1 MPLGGIGT
9 GHVAICGDGA
19 LRQWQLLGRPNHAG
33 CVPDSFF
40 AIRCARWQHPTNIVR
55 ILQSDAAVPAET
67 EPAPLVS
74 DGDVPRM
81 QRELLERYGG
91 VAQTTI
97 EASYPIARIA
107 YRDPELPVS
116 VALSA
121 WNPLVPL
128 DEAASAL
135 PVAVFD
141 FELENETSLD
151 LSGMVVA
158 ALQNFIGWDGFT
170 ELESS
175 ESALYGGNVNRL
187 SYDADAAWIS
197 MDNPSLADHDARS
210 GQCVLAA
217 HGQLVIPFERWSR
230 PDELLGF
237 VRGTCLGADM
247 PWRSTR
253 EYLNERLHGPSATVP
268 HGPSPPGRTWD
279 GALALP
285 FTLAPGERTTLRFT
299 IAWHFP
305 NRVVDFQQPG
315 APRPYGRSVFWLGN
329 AYAKRFRDAEHVTAY
344 VSANAAALEPA
355 TRRWTACFADSSV
368 EGLLAEGLAAQPVA
382 IRTPTCFVGDDERFY
397 GFEGSLGASTTMWS
411 GDWGGSCALN
421 CTHVWN
427 YEQALSRLFPR
438 LEQSMRETEL
448 EVTQAPDGSLPHRVL
463 LPTYLPQLW
472 DEDIGGP
479 TRPALDGMLG
489 CPLKLY
495 REMRQGASLVWLER
509 LWPRLAGL
517 MSHVSEH
524 WDTAGDGV
532 LRGEQPN
539 TYDMS
544 FYGANTY
551 MGSLWLAA
559 LLAFARLAGMVG
571 EQSLARDRL
580 AKFRQAQAAYEELL
594 WNGNW
599 YTQEQGE
606 DLDYQY
612 GRGCLA
618 DQLLGQWWASQLRL
632 GYVLAP
638 ERVRAALESIVAH
651 NFQHDLGKR
660 PHGERVFADGAD
672 SGVVNCTWP
681 DGGRP
686 ARPPLYCDEVWT
698 GTEYAVAH
706 MCLTEGLG
714 DAGLEILRAV
724 RRRHDGTRRN
734 PFNEIECGDHYAR
747 AMAGWP
753 LVEALG
759 GWSYSAVDGS
769 LELLEMPVPQ
779 GARTPFVAAG
789 GWGELSRRTEDSY
802 VEVSVSC
809 HWGSVE
815 LSRVSARAI
824 AADAPTRVTLAG
836 RELDAAHARADAE
849 PGSGEIVFGTP
860 IAVEPGAT
868 LVMRWP
874 AQRRP

>member
-1 MPLGGIGT
+1 MAPPLLRAGDAVRQVAMPLGGIGT
-9 GHVAICGDGA
+9 GSVAICGDGA

-33 CVPDSFF
+33 WVPDSFF
-40 AIRCARWQHPTNIVR
+40 AIRCAHWQHPTNVVK
-55 ILQSDAAVPAET
+55 ILQSKTSALEEAEPT
-67 EPAPLVS
+67 PLVS
-74 DGDVPRM
+74 DGEVPRM

-91 VAQTTI
+91 VAETTI
-97 EASYPIARIA
+97 EASYPIARIV

-116 VALSA
+116 VALTA

-128 DEAASAL
+128 DEAASSL

-141 FELENETSLD
+141 FELENETSQEVA
-151 LSGMVVA
+151 GVVVA

-170 ELESS
+170 ELENS
-175 ESALYGGNVNRL
+175 ESSLYGGNVNRL

-197 MDNPSLADHDARS
+197 MENPSLADHDPRS

-237 VRGTCLGADM
+237 VRGTCLGSDM

-253 EYLNERLHGPSATVP
+253 EYLHERLHGPSATVP
-268 HGPSPPGRTWD
+268 HGPTPPGRTWD

-285 FTLAPGERTTLRFT
+285 FTLAPGERTALRFT

-315 APRPYGRSVFWLGN
+315 ALRPYGRSVFWLGN
-329 AYAKRFRDAEHVTAY
+329 AYAKRFRDAEHVTAH
-344 VSANAAALEPA
+344 VSANAAALEQV
-355 TRRWTACFADSSV
+355 TRQWTACFADSSV

-382 IRTPTCFVGDDERFY
+382 IRTPTCFVTDDERFY

-489 CPLKLY
+489 CPLKVY
-495 REMRQGASLVWLER
+495 REMRQGASLAWLER
-509 LWPRLAGL
+509 LWPRLAAL
-517 MSHVSEH
+517 MSHVSER

-544 FYGANTY
+544 FHGANTY

-580 AKFRQAQAAYEELL
+580 AKFRPR
-594 WNGNW
+594 
-599 YTQEQGE
+599 TT
-606 DLDYQY
+606 
-612 GRGCLA
+612 
-618 DQLLGQWWASQLRL
+618 
-632 GYVLAP
+632 
-638 ERVRAALESIVAH
+638 
-651 NFQHDLGKR
+651 
-660 PHGERVFADGAD
+660 
-672 SGVVNCTWP
+672 NCFGMAT
-681 DGGRP
+681 
-686 ARPPLYCDEVWT
+686 
-698 GTEYAVAH
+698 
-706 MCLTEGLG
+706 
-714 DAGLEILRAV
+714 
-724 RRRHDGTRRN
+724 GTRRSRARMSTTN
-734 PFNEIECGDHYAR
+734 TAADVSQTSSSASGGRASCG
-747 AMAGWP
+747 
-753 LVEALG
+753 
-759 GWSYSAVDGS
+759 SA
-769 LELLEMPVPQ
+769 
-779 GARTPFVAAG
+779 TC
-789 GWGELSRRTEDSY
+789 SRP
-802 VEVSVSC
+802 SVSGA
-809 HWGSVE
+809 HSNRSSPTTFSTTWASAPTANGS
-815 LSRVSARAI
+815 SPT
-824 AADAPTRVTLAG
+824 APTR
-836 RELDAAHARADAE
+836 
-849 PGSGEIVFGTP
+849 GS
-860 IAVEPGAT
+860 
-868 LVMRWP
+868 
-874 AQRRP
+874 